1 MSAVWMHLDASERT
15 AAMPIVAS
23 LLAPAGILCM
33 SLRHGPV
40 PEGRVMF
47 EVTPEEVIAA
57 ARASGL
63 QPVANVA
70 TASVSKVNREAGVT
84 WTQLAFVR

>member
-1 MSAVWMHLDASERT
+1 MHLDASERT

-23 LLAPAGILCM
+23 LLGPAGILCM